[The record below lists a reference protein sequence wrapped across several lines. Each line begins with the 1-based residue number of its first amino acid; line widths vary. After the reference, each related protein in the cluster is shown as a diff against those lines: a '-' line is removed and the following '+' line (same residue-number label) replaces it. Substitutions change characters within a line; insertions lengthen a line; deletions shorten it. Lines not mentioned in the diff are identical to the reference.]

1 VITGQPAP
9 EGPAAG
15 PRRSADRGQAP
26 AGLGRRRQRISDAQT
41 QERMLEAAVA
51 MVTET
56 GLTVS
61 LEHISLEDVI
71 HRAGVSR
78 SAVYRRW
85 PYKDL
90 FFSDLLKRLA
100 AGASPAIGGTNP
112 AAVAAINE
120 TVLAHLDWL
129 KTPKLRRAL
138 AAEVLRRAALGEF
151 ETFHASPEWRTY
163 YALQATFLSL
173 PDGELRREVA
183 DALIGSERILM
194 TGVARAYAEM
204 AKLLGLRIRPDLDIT
219 FDTIA
224 RMASATTRGMVLM
237 APANPDIASERFQAN
252 PFGAPEAA
260 EWSEP
265 ALSMAGVALSCL
277 EPDPSFRWTDDR
289 AAAVREALTT
299 SAWASA

>member
-1 VITGQPAP
+1 V
-9 EGPAAG
+9 E
-15 PRRSADRGQAP
+15 
-26 AGLGRRRQRISDAQT
+26 T
-41 QERMLEAAVA
+41 QERMLDAAVA

-112 AAVAAINE
+112 EAVAAVNKI
-120 TVLAHLDWL
+120 VLDHLDWL
-129 KTPKLRRAL
+129 RTPKLRRAL
-138 AAEVLRRAALGEF
+138 AAEVLRQGALDEF
-151 ETFHASPEWRTY
+151 ETFHASAEWRTY

-173 PDGELRREVA
+173 PDGELRREVQ
-183 DALIGSERILM
+183 DALTASERVLI
-194 TGVARAYAEM
+194 TRVARAYEEM
-204 AKLLGLRIRPDLDIT
+204 TNLLGLRIRPELEIT

-224 RMASATTRGMVLM
+224 VMATATTRGMVLM
-237 APANPDIASERFQAN
+237 APANPGIASQRFQAN
-252 PFGAPEAA
+252 PFGAPEPA

-265 ALSMAGVALSCL
+265 ALSMVGVTLTFL
-277 EPDPSFRWTDDR
+277 EPDPSFRWTDER

-299 SAWASA
+299 SAWARA